1 MSTAPAMSQ
10 SDIDALLKGVASEAS
25 DEAAGEP
32 SAPETDKRKIKEY
45 DFRRPDKFSKDN
57 LRAIQMVFEFFAR
70 LLSSSL
76 SAHLRGNV
84 SAHLTQV
91 EQVLYDE
98 YVQQLPSPTV
108 VSLISM
114 DPLPDQA
121 IIEINMPL
129 AFSMID
135 RMLGGTGQGSDIV
148 REVTDIEEALI
159 RSTMKLVLRA
169 YREAWANVQA
179 IEPELQDLVYNAAF
193 IQAAVPGAVA
203 VLGVVEVN
211 VMGMTG
217 TISTAI
223 PYTVLEPVMSRLTAQ
238 AWLTVSNKSGMGGTE
253 MHDEH
258 LSSVKLS
265 ICAILGRGPVAFKEM
280 LALKPGHIIRLDT
293 AVGGDIEI
301 AVGNQHTFFG
311 RPGRVGRRVA
321 IQLTKMAEEA

>member
-1 MSTAPAMSQ
+1 MSSAPALSQ
-10 SDIDALLKGVASEAS
+10 ADIDAMLKGVSSEEPA
-25 DEAAGEP
+25 EATGEP
-32 SAPETDKRKIKEY
+32 GPPAADKRNIKEY

-57 LRAIQMVFEFFAR
+57 IRAIQMVFEFFAR
-70 LLSSSL
+70 LLSSSM

-129 AFSMID
+129 ALTMID
-135 RMLGGTGQGSDIV
+135 RMLGGPGQATDIV
-148 REVTDIEEALI
+148 REVTDIEEALV
-159 RSTMKLVLRA
+159 RSTMKLILRA

-238 AWLTVSNKSGMGGTE
+238 TWLAVSNKSGMGGTE
-253 MHDEH
+253 VHDDH
-258 LSSVKLS
+258 LNGVIVQVS
-265 ICAILGRGPVAFKEM
+265 AILGRGPVGFKEM
-280 LALKPGHIIRLDT
+280 LTLKPGHIIRLDS
-293 AVGGDIEI
+293 AVGGDIEV
-301 AVGNQHTFFG
+301 AVGNQTIFLG

-321 IQLTKMAEEA
+321 VQVTKVAEEA